1 MLRATRFVPALAV
14 AAALLLPA
22 TASAVPLLQLGIG
35 GGVYDEATDT
45 TVSNQPT
52 FTLYA
57 YLTPPPGAS
66 LAEIEDYLSDT
77 YYLAAA
83 LTPKVTSPTNIGSF
97 SVDGT
102 TVNATTDMVYGNP
115 PINTV
120 EGSADGDLGG
130 HGVYETYFKEF
141 AFQFDPG
148 LTTTTL
154 NVEDT
159 AGTVPVWTLNGG
171 TYYMAFPISVL
182 NLNSDYQVHFDLYS
196 KNGDFSIKN
205 FAPASHDAGSIAH
218 APEPS
223 SVILLGTGALALALH
238 YRRRRSR

>member
-1 MLRATRFVPALAV
+1 
-14 AAALLLPA
+14 LLPA
-22 TASAVPLLQLGIG
+22 TASAVPLLQLSIG

-45 TVSNQPT
+45 TVSSSPT

-57 YLTPPPGAS
+57 YLTPPPNTSPEELEA
-66 LAEIEDYLSDT
+66 YLSDT
-77 YYLAAA
+77 YYIAAA

-97 SVDGT
+97 SIDGT
-102 TVNATTDMVYGNP
+102 TVNATTEMIYGNP

-120 EGSADGDLGG
+120 LDSADGDLGG
-130 HGVYETYFKEF
+130 HGVYETYFTEF
-141 AFQFDPG
+141 AFQFNPS
-148 LTTTTL
+148 LTTTVI

-159 AGTVPVWTLNGG
+159 VGTTPVWTLNGG
-171 TYYMAFPISVL
+171 MYYAAFPINVL
-182 NLNSDYQVHFDLYS
+182 NLNADYQVHFDLYS

-205 FAPASHDAGSIAH
+205 FAPASHDAGSITH

-238 YRRRRSR
+238 YRRRRSAR